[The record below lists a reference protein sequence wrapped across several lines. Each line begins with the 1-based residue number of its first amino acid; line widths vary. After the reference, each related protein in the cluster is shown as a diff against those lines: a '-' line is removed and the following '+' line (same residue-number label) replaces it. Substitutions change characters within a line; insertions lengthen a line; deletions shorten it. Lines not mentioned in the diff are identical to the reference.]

1 MINLTRLQAV
11 DILNRLDRADSHM
24 KLLAV
29 TGGVHAITSTSTLM
43 KELSFADKG
52 QEIITVRDLAYYHLV
67 MHRLHKW
74 ETEKFGIF
82 NPMEKEND

>member
-11 DILNRLDRADSHM
+11 DILNRLDRADGKG
-24 KLLAV
+24 KLLVV
-29 TGGVHAITSTSTLM
+29 TGGVHAMNSTRLLM

-52 QEIITVRDLAYYHLV
+52 QEIITVNDPSYYHLV

-74 ETEKFGIF
+74 ETEVYGIL
-82 NPMEKEND
+82 NAC